1 MKTLRFVLAA
11 LAMLP
16 LLAVAAV
23 AQESY
28 KVRAGD
34 VVRVEVLE
42 DSDLNRSAL
51 VLPDGSI
58 SLPLA
63 GSVAAKGRTLSE
75 IQAAVTLA
83 LAPNF
88 ASSPTVY
95 VSLVELAVPE
105 DAKTSTIA
113 VYVIGEVK
121 TPGKHEI
128 DPGTTIL
135 QFFAEIGGFTDFA
148 ATKRLQL
155 RTARSGSEQVFGLDY
170 DAIERGDVSTLSTK
184 LADGDVIIVPQR
196 RLFE

>member
-1 MKTLRFVLAA
+1 MKTLRIALAA
-11 LAMLP
+11 IAMLP
-16 LLAVAAV
+16 FLAFAAA
-23 AQESY
+23 AQDSY

-63 GSVAAKGRTLSE
+63 GSIAAKGRTLSE
-75 IQAAVTLA
+75 IQASVTLA

-95 VSLVELAVPE
+95 VSLVELSAPT
-105 DAKTSTIA
+105 DAKTATIS

-128 DPGTTIL
+128 APGTTIL

-155 RTARSGSEQVFGLDY
+155 RTSRTGSEQVFGLDY
-170 DAIERGDVSTLSTK
+170 DAIERGEASALSTK
-184 LADGDVIIVPQR
+184 LADGDVIVVPQR